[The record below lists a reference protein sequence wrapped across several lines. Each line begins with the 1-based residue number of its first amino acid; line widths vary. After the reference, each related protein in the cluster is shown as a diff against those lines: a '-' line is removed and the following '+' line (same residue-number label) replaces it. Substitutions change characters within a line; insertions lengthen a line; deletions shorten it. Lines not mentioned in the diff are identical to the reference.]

1 MVRNA
6 SRALKIGVHLPF
18 GPKFDVANRTFYPE
32 KFRLAYYT
40 FSIIDL
46 NILTAALAPKLT
58 DLLYLNSCEVC
69 QVEFQR
75 YDVNPEMPVDG
86 VMLTIRDLE
95 VEVVRLEATPS
106 PASTSL
112 TSRP

>member
-1 MVRNA
+1 MYCTKDNPNIMNA
-6 SRALKIGVHLPF
+6 S
-18 GPKFDVANRTFYPE
+18 
-32 KFRLAYYT
+32 
-40 FSIIDL
+40 
-46 NILTAALAPKLT
+46 LAPKLT

-95 VEVVRLEATPS
+95 VEVVRLKATPS

>member
-1 MVRNA
+1 MN
-6 SRALKIGVHLPF
+6 
-18 GPKFDVANRTFYPE
+18 
-32 KFRLAYYT
+32 
-40 FSIIDL
+40 
-46 NILTAALAPKLT
+46 AALAPKLT
-58 DLLYLNSCEVC
+58 DLLYLNGCEVC

-95 VEVVRLEATPS
+95 VEVVRLKATPS